1 MFCLQRYWSLAELKQ
16 HITEHHTAPSSPL
29 HPQVPPSPTTS
40 EEGGQQQQQQQNNN
54 NSDSTSPLSLLPQ
67 PSSRSDD
74 AAEVRQEE
82 SEGSDFISNL
92 LGTRRAVVDRLLTS
106 KSPADDAAKLLGVR

>member
-40 EEGGQQQQQQQNNN
+40 EEGGQQQQ
-54 NSDSTSPLSLLPQ
+54 NSSNSPSPLSLLPP
-67 PSSRSDD
+67 PSSQSDD
-74 AAEVRQEE
+74 GAEVRQEE